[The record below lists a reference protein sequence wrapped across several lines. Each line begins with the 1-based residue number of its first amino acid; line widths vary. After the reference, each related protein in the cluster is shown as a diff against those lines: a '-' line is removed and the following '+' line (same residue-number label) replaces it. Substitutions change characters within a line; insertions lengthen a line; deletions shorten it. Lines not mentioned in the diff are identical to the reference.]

1 MKPNQTASDR
11 DDSSS
16 TSSRASRRAFL
27 GSAATLSALAFAG
40 CMGSDGSGAATETAT
55 DTPMATATETP
66 TPTEEPMTETETETM
81 QRVDPDVPVLN
92 YALTLEHLENAF
104 YRDGLAA
111 FSDDE
116 LMSASV
122 LSNFDEQ
129 VRMDVPEY
137 LTVVGEHEAAHV
149 EAIAATVEQLGGT
162 PVEEAE
168 YDFGYETPSEFL
180 GVAQALENTGVAA
193 YAGAAPSIHSNDVL
207 SAAAGIHSVEA
218 RHASFLNLVN
228 GDSPYPKAVD
238 EARSMAEVLEIAG
251 QFVTSDTSGM
261 SESPE
266 TMEKPI
272 ARKQENEVSDLDV
285 LNYALTLEHLENAF
299 YRDGLAAFSDDEL
312 MSADALSV
320 FSEDLR
326 ATVPGR
332 LATVGEH
339 EAAHVTALTDVVEQL
354 GGTPVE
360 EAEYDFGYETPSEFL
375 GVAQALE
382 NTGVAAYAGAA
393 PTVQNDDIFAAAIG
407 IHSVEA
413 RHASFLNELNVSS
426 PFPAGVDEAMTM
438 AEVRE
443 VAGQFI
449 VN

>member
-1 MKPNQTASDR
+1 MKSNQTASDR
-11 DDSSS
+11 DDSSA
-16 TSSRASRRAFL
+16 TSSRASRRTFL
-27 GSAATLSALAFAG
+27 GSAATLGTLAFAG
-40 CMGSDGSGAATETAT
+40 CMGSDGSGAATET
-55 DTPMATATETP
+55 PMATPTETP

-81 QRVDPDVPVLN
+81 ERVDPDVPVLN

-104 YRDGLAA
+104 YREGLEE

-116 LMSASV
+116 LMNASV
-122 LSNFDEQ
+122 LSSFDEQ
-129 VRMDVPEY
+129 IRMDVPQY

-149 EAIAATVEQLGGT
+149 EAIATTVEQLGGT

-193 YAGAAPSIHSNDVL
+193 YAGAAPSVHSNDVL
-207 SAAAGIHSVEA
+207 AAAAGIHSVEA
-218 RHASFLNLVN
+218 RHAGFINLVN

-238 EARSMAEVLEIAG
+238 GASSMSEVLEIAE

-261 SESPE
+261 AEPPE

-272 ARKQENEVSDLDV
+272 ARKQEDDVSDLDV

-299 YRDGLAAFSDDEL
+299 YRDGLEEFSDDEL
-312 MSADALSV
+312 MEADALSV
-320 FSEDLR
+320 FSEELR
-326 ATVPGR
+326 TTVPGR
-332 LATVGEH
+332 LATAGEH
-339 EAAHVTALTDVVEQL
+339 EAAHVSALTDVVEQL

-375 GVAQALE
+375 GVAKALE

-393 PTVQNDDIFAAAIG
+393 PTVQSDEIFAAAIG

-413 RHASFLNELNVSS
+413 RHAGFLNELDVSS
-426 PFPAGVDEAMTM
+426 PFPVGVDEAMTM

>member
-1 MKPNQTASDR
+1 MKPNQSASDR
-11 DDSSS
+11 NDSSPT
-16 TSSRASRRAFL
+16 TSSSSRRAFL
-27 GSAATLSALAFAG
+27 GSAATLSTLAVAG
-40 CMGSDGSGAATETAT
+40 CMGSDSSGGATETAT
-55 DTPMATATETP
+55 DTPMSTPTETP
-66 TPTEEPMTETETETM
+66 TPTEEPMTETETMTE
-81 QRVDPDVPVLN
+81 VDPDVPVLN

-104 YRDGLAA
+104 YRDGLAEFA
-111 FSDDE
+111 DDE
-116 LMSASV
+116 LMNASV

-129 VRMDVPEY
+129 VRMDVPKY
-137 LTVVGEHEAAHV
+137 LKIAGAHEAAHV

-180 GVAQALENTGVAA
+180 AVAQALENTGVAA
-193 YAGAAPSIHSNDVL
+193 YAGAAPSVHSNDVL
-207 SAAAGIHSVEA
+207 AAAAGIHSVEA

-238 EARSMAEVLEIAG
+238 EAKSMQEVLDIAG
-251 QFVTSDTSGM
+251 QFVTSDRGGM
-261 SESPE
+261 SEAPE
-266 TMEKPI
+266 TLEKPI
-272 ARKQENEVSDLDV
+272 ARKADNDVSDLDV

-299 YRDGLAAFSDDEL
+299 YRDGLEEFSDDEL
-312 MSADALSV
+312 MSADVLSV
-320 FSEDLR
+320 FSEDVR
-326 ATVPGR
+326 MMVPDHI
-332 LATVGEH
+332 ATVGEH

-360 EAEYDFGYETPSEFL
+360 EAEYDFGYETPSELF

-393 PTVQNDDIFAAAIG
+393 GTVQNDDIFAAAIG

-413 RHASFLNELNVSS
+413 RHASFLNELNVES
-426 PFPAGVDEAMTM
+426 PFPDGVDEAMTM